1 MTPPE
6 DVNAWPMVE
15 QSVIPCVIIVIEK
28 GSLFS
33 CDIWI
38 FGKFLIIRI
47 VDLEHSYCLLV
58 SFRISC
64 ECYLSH
70 CLASLAWSKKS
81 YLSRDPLIEA
91 KSELKL
97 QKLKFFNELFPR
109 YRLSAFR
116 SATPG

>member
-47 VDLEHSYCLLV
+47 VDLEHYIVCWFHFV
-58 SFRISC
+58 FHVNVIFI
-64 ECYLSH
+64 H
-70 CLASLAWSKKS
+70 IGIK
-81 YLSRDPLIEA
+81 
-91 KSELKL
+91 
-97 QKLKFFNELFPR
+97 
-109 YRLSAFR
+109 
-116 SATPG
+116 

>member
-64 ECYLSH
+64 ECYLYSH
-70 CLASLAWSKKS
+70 WVKTSAKKVRH
-81 YLSRDPLIEA
+81 LSVY
-91 KSELKL
+91 
-97 QKLKFFNELFPR
+97 F
-109 YRLSAFR
+109 
-116 SATPG
+116 